1 MYREKVTQFLCSD
14 TEPIVQTKAGKLRG
28 FQVNGTYTFYG
39 IKYADA
45 ERFMAPRPVEPWDG
59 VKDAIEYGYCCPDII
74 RGEEPWGWFLY
85 PRRKYFGNENCQYLN
100 LWTQHLD
107 PEAKRPV
114 MVWIHGGGY
123 FGGSGIDLE
132 AYDGEDLSRDGDV
145 VAITLNH
152 RLNIYGFFN
161 LNEFGGEYAN
171 SGNAGIADLVAA
183 LVWVRENIAQ
193 FGGDPDNVTIMGQSG
208 GGGKVTTLLQTAAAD
223 GLYHKVILQSG
234 VIGTKDNDRSAL
246 LTPAIL
252 EELHIT
258 GANLDDLSQLSHD
271 QLVDAAEAAT
281 KRVLGMGKP
290 LAWGP
295 VPGDYY
301 RGYPTEHG
309 FRKETEDIP
318 MLIGCNLFELDGT
331 SPAGVKSRLTRE
343 EKRAMVAE
351 RVGEKTADEVM
362 AEFGK
367 AYPEM
372 DVSYAGATDIR
383 FRIPQLLFMEKRY
396 EMAKAPVWCYMFTYE
411 SLFMG
416 GVLPGH
422 GGELPF
428 MFGNADHNVAMF
440 REGVS
445 GRLMAEM
452 ERSWLSFAY
461 TGNPN
466 GSHIAKWEAWDPER
480 RACMNLGCTTV
491 LKHGHDERL
500 LQLLKDKEIGEIKI

>member
-1 MYREKVTQFLCSD
+1 MK
-14 TEPIVQTKAGKLRG
+14 KL
-28 FQVNGTYTFYG
+28 
-39 IKYADA
+39 IS
-45 ERFMAPRPVEPWDG
+45 
-59 VKDAIEYGYCCPDII
+59 II
-74 RGEEPWGWFLY
+74 
-85 PRRKYFGNENCQYLN
+85 
-100 LWTQHLD
+100 
-107 PEAKRPV
+107 
-114 MVWIHGGGY
+114 
-123 FGGSGIDLE
+123 
-132 AYDGEDLSRDGDV
+132 
-145 VAITLNH
+145 
-152 RLNIYGFFN
+152 
-161 LNEFGGEYAN
+161 
-171 SGNAGIADLVAA
+171 
-183 LVWVRENIAQ
+183 
-193 FGGDPDNVTIMGQSG
+193 
-208 GGGKVTTLLQTAAAD
+208 LL
-223 GLYHKVILQSG
+223 
-234 VIGTKDNDRSAL
+234 SAL
-246 LTPAIL
+246 LCLTACQNAQQP
-252 EELHIT
+252 
-258 GANLDDLSQLSHD
+258 SQAASSGP
-271 QLVDAAEAAT
+271 QGTEAAE
-281 KRVLGMGKP
+281 
-290 LAWGP
+290 
-295 VPGDYY
+295 
-301 RGYPTEHG
+301 PTEPEVDKLDEMVAKMSVEEKVG
-309 FRKETEDIP
+309 QMFFVRCPDTEAARTAAKYHLGGYILFGRDFEDLTADQVSENIKSYQDASDIP

-331 SPAGVKSRLTRE
+331 SPAGVKSRLTPE

>member
-45 ERFMAPRPVEPWDG
+45 ERFMAPRAVEPWDG

-193 FGGDPDNVTIMGQSG
+193 FGGDPDN
-208 GGGKVTTLLQTAAAD
+208 
-223 GLYHKVILQSG
+223 
-234 VIGTKDNDRSAL
+234 AL
-246 LTPAIL
+246 P
-252 EELHIT
+252 
-258 GANLDDLSQLSHD
+258 Q
-271 QLVDAAEAAT
+271 
-281 KRVLGMGKP
+281 
-290 LAWGP
+290 
-295 VPGDYY
+295 
-301 RGYPTEHG
+301 GY
-309 FRKETEDIP
+309 
-318 MLIGCNLFELDGT
+318 
-331 SPAGVKSRLTRE
+331 S
-343 EKRAMVAE
+343 
-351 RVGEKTADEVM
+351 
-362 AEFGK
+362 
-367 AYPEM
+367 
-372 DVSYAGATDIR
+372 
-383 FRIPQLLFMEKRY
+383 
-396 EMAKAPVWCYMFTYE
+396 
-411 SLFMG
+411 
-416 GVLPGH
+416 
-422 GGELPF
+422 
-428 MFGNADHNVAMF
+428 
-440 REGVS
+440 
-445 GRLMAEM
+445 
-452 ERSWLSFAY
+452 
-461 TGNPN
+461 
-466 GSHIAKWEAWDPER
+466 PER
-480 RACMNLGCTTV
+480 R
-491 LKHGHDERL
+491 HRDE
-500 LQLLKDKEIGEIKI
+500 G